1 VVAFRQRTRYSRH
14 TRGDRHRLGACRNAR
29 LRSTTDAITI
39 VLVEPEGMPPSVIIH
54 SPGQPTVCS
63 PLRFPQL
70 AAAAMRVLAKASTAL
85 ASIRA
90 GRKL

>member
-1 VVAFRQRTRYSRH
+1 
-14 TRGDRHRLGACRNAR
+14 
-29 LRSTTDAITI
+29 
-39 VLVEPEGMPPSVIIH
+39 VLVEPEGMPPSGIIH

-85 ASIRA
+85 ASSRA